1 MVASALK
8 SASNFLFD
16 DSRIDWGPFPYVE
29 NAEFSL
35 YDFDEER
42 QIIDLIFKF
51 EADKKITVHTHIAQT
66 NMLIVSGELRIYE
79 TDGSIKEIRQ
89 AGQYYRG
96 KKDDTHSEGGGPDGA
111 VVFYSLRGDGRQE
124 LLNVI
129 EEEEIIATIKL
140 DDVRAMWDQKP
151 VD

>member
-1 MVASALK
+1 MVASNLK

-16 DSRIDWGPFPYVE
+16 DSRIDWGAFPYVE

-79 TDGSIKEIRQ
+79 TDGAINEIRQ
-89 AGQYYRG
+89 AGQYY
-96 KKDDTHSEGGGPDGA
+96 
-111 VVFYSLRGDGRQE
+111 
-124 LLNVI
+124 
-129 EEEEIIATIKL
+129 
-140 DDVRAMWDQKP
+140 
-151 VD
+151 

>member
-1 MVASALK
+1 MVASNLK

-16 DSRIDWGPFPYVE
+16 DSRIDWGPFPYVQ

-42 QIIDLIFKF
+42 QIIDLIF
-51 EADKKITVHTHIAQT
+51 
-66 NMLIVSGELRIYE
+66 
-79 TDGSIKEIRQ
+79 
-89 AGQYYRG
+89 
-96 KKDDTHSEGGGPDGA
+96 
-111 VVFYSLRGDGRQE
+111 RGDGRQE

-140 DDVRAMWDQKP
+140 DDVRAMWAQKLAN
-151 VD
+151 